1 MIAFFC
7 FKPFHPL
14 QIRRECQFDFSGQ
27 CAMAKRT
34 AGRAENNAT
43 LPNLHRIKIEIR
55 KNICR
60 RMFAGKESC
69 QRKSRGRLA
78 QSRLLLCC

>member
-1 MIAFFC
+1 MYEMSLGRVRHVRSA
-7 FKPFHPL
+7 P
-14 QIRRECQFDFSGQ
+14 
-27 CAMAKRT
+27 AMAKRT
-34 AGRAENNAT
+34 AGHAENKAT

-55 KNICR
+55 KDICR

-78 QSRLLLCC
+78 RSRLLLCC